1 MSKYAASFEFEVTE
15 SIYDLD
21 KKLGI
26 SFEDIMNGNI
36 GGFDNYSDL
45 FAEYA
50 EADSGDIAVNDEYAY
65 DGDPQFCEE
74 DQSLFARFYAT
85 YDIIV
90 EADDEEAAMEQA
102 EKMFCN
108 ANFGSYEYMDGCDS
122 DRIVDRLIT
131 VSDIMWDLDGDIE
144 AMDFG
149 TEKYIPEM
157 YIPYSAIEGDDFD
170 EIYQNIEDYLSS
182 KTGFCQE
189 GFSINRADEAYIKSL
204 FDNTKKAK
212 ENDDISERR

>member
-1 MSKYAASFEFEVTE
+1 MGKYAASFEFEVTE

-21 KKLGI
+21 KKLGL

-36 GGFDNYSDL
+36 GDFDNYYDL
-45 FAEYA
+45 FAEY
-50 EADSGDIAVNDEYAY
+50 EEPNSGDITVNDEYAY
-65 DGDPQFCEE
+65 DGNPQFCEE

-108 ANFGSYEYMDGCDS
+108 ADFGSYEYMDGCDS

-131 VSDIMWDLDGDIE
+131 VSDIMWDLDGADIE
-144 AMDFG
+144 DMDFG
-149 TEKYIPEM
+149 TEM
-157 YIPYSAIEGDDFD
+157 DIPYSAIEGDNFD